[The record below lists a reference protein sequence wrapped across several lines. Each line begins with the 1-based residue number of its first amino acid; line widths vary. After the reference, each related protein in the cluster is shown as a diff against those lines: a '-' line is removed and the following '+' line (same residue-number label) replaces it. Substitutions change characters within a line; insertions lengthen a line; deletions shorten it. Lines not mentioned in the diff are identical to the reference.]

1 VACGEP
7 RKGDTRAQPWEA
19 ADSGVIPRAGLP
31 LLVSGGA
38 TGPDPTAQALFTAL
52 AELGY
57 PTPISE
63 GANPFGTIGAE
74 ELGAVRQFRR
84 DYGVREN
91 PEPFGGDNPQGNM
104 VAESHIGPWTGE
116 AILRAAA
123 AKGAPAET
131 PDAELAALRERV
143 VALEGKQ
150 TTAGKSA
157 TKTGTELAALSRR
170 LDKLE
175 AIPAKQ
181 SGAAKPQAAAAS

>member
-1 VACGEP
+1 VSTANYSDWP
-7 RKGDTRAQPWEA
+7 KKGDTRAQPWETT
-19 ADSGVIPRAGLP
+19 DSGVIPRAGLP

-91 PEPFGGDNPQGNM
+91 PEGNM

-150 TTAGKSA
+150 TTAGRSA

-175 AIPAKQ
+175 QAK
-181 SGAAKPQAAAAS
+181 SKAAAAS

>member
-1 VACGEP
+1 VSKP
-7 RKGDTRAQPWEA
+7 NYSDWPKKGDTRAQPWETP
-19 ADSGVIPRAGLP
+19 DSGVTPRAGLP

-57 PTPISE
+57 ETPISR

-74 ELGAVRQFRR
+74 ELAAVRQFRR

-91 PEPFGGDNPQGNM
+91 PEAFGGDNPQGNM
-104 VAESHIGPWTGE
+104 VAESHIGPYTGE

-143 VALEGKQ
+143 VALESKQ
-150 TTAGKSA
+150 TSGGSTASEHGRK
-157 TKTGTELAALSRR
+157 LASLARR
-170 LDKLE
+170 LEKVE
-175 AIPAKQ
+175 QRQTTPAPK
-181 SGAAKPQAAAAS
+181 AAAAS